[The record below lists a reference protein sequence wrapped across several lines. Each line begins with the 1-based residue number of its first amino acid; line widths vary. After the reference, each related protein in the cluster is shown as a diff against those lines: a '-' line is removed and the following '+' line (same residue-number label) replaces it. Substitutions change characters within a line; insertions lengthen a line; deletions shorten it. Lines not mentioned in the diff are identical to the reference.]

1 MQLSVLVL
9 LTLLCN
15 CRRFTTCM
23 RVENVVNINAV
34 FLDIHK
40 HNESNFAHPS
50 CITESRTGVPYH
62 HISAQALA
70 LFWWQ
75 LYSLMLRPWEAQPQH
90 SERGSCSSSDCRIF
104 QLFYCWLVFQA
115 QLHVST
121 WQCHLLPSSSVSNL
135 RAISYTRVTVTIS
148 LLQYCNFKTV
158 AIL

>member
-1 MQLSVLVL
+1 MHLSVLVL

-50 CITESRTGVPYH
+50 RITESRTGLPYH
-62 HISAQALA
+62 HISAQALT
-70 LFWWQ
+70 LFWWP
-75 LYSLMLRPWEAQPQH
+75 LCSPMLRPWAAQPQH
-90 SERGSCSSSDCRIF
+90 NEQGSCSSSDFRIF
-104 QLFYCWLVFQA
+104 QSFYCWLFFQA

-121 WQCHLLPSSSVSNL
+121 WQCHLLPSSSVSDL
-135 RAISYTRVTVTIS
+135 RAISYTTVTIS
-148 LLQYCNFKTV
+148 LLQYCNLKTV